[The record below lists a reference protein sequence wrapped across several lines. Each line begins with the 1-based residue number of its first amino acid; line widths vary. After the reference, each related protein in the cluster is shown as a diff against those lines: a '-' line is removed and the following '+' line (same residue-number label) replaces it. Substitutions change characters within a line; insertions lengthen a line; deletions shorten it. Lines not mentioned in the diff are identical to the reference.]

1 MADLAASGENNME
14 LISVSS
20 DSIPVHRLVGM
31 IAFNVELLFLQGL
44 EGEEGEWR
52 PHGHAG

>member
-1 MADLAASGENNME
+1 MADLAASGENKME

-20 DSIPVHRLVGM
+20 DSIPVHRLVGW
-31 IAFNVELLFLQGL
+31 LLSMSSCFLLKGL

-52 PHGHAG
+52 PHDHAG